1 MAASV
6 RGCFFVQSAIFHP
19 MFFGRC
25 AQKSEIYV
33 HLCQAFCAVRKTF
46 ILFVPQQPAALQERF
61 LQLFIE
67 MQQ

>member
-19 MFFGRC
+19 VFFGRC
-25 AQKSEIYV
+25 AQNSGICV
-33 HLCQAFCAVRKTF
+33 HLCQAFLFAGKIF
-46 ILFVPQQPAALQERF
+46 ILFVRQQLIGLRGCF